1 MGGSPTMR
9 RESSVLS
16 RTTCSLEELWC
27 PCTELSTLSTLAQ
40 TASTDPLSTWY
51 VRRRSPTSHVRP
63 MVFLRQLLYLRSPAN
78 GETALPREPDRTL
91 PLCFVAA
98 LYRDC
103 RETLSMCPRRHE
115 RPATSKILPRMTSD
129 ETTEKAKRSNVANGC
144 QNKSA
149 TSGIAGIDVG
159 EAAGSTTG

>member
-1 MGGSPTMR
+1 MPREVVPLGVVGGWLLGGALTDDPGLQKVSECVFSASWDNTLIRGATQLLGIMVPTMR

-63 MVFLRQLLYLRSPAN
+63 MVFLRQLLY
-78 GETALPREPDRTL
+78 
-91 PLCFVAA
+91 
-98 LYRDC
+98 
-103 RETLSMCPRRHE
+103 
-115 RPATSKILPRMTSD
+115 
-129 ETTEKAKRSNVANGC
+129 
-144 QNKSA
+144 Q
-149 TSGIAGIDVG
+149 
-159 EAAGSTTG
+159 